1 MDRIEA
7 CEKKFPQLFGGA
19 KPNSGEGSDPELLQI
34 LQRLIFGEISYTGPL
49 DDRMREL
56 ITCVVL
62 AAYQCL
68 PQLKSHSAAALYT
81 GVTPLELRE
90 AIYSCMPFIG
100 CPKTLNAISAVNET
114 FTAQGISLPIEGAER
129 VSEDER
135 MEAGRKI
142 QESIYGTEIR
152 DEFSSLPE
160 PFNREVPDML
170 TGWYFGDFC
179 TRGVLDAKTRELL
192 SLVLLA
198 ALGAEK
204 QLGAHVSGCLKA
216 GATQEEIYTALLHA
230 LPYMGFPL
238 GVNAIRIAR
247 QCLEAPGDAR

>member
-1 MDRIEA
+1 MDRIKA
-7 CEKKFPQLFGGA
+7 CEEKFAVLFGG
-19 KPNSGEGSDPELLQI
+19 KPNSGEGSDPELMQI

-62 AAYQCL
+62 SAYQCL
-68 PQLKSHSAAALYT
+68 PQLRSHTAAALHV

-100 CPKTLNAISAVNET
+100 CPRTLNAVSTLNET
-114 FTAQGISLPIEGAER
+114 FAAQGISLPLEGARR

-135 MEAGRKI
+135 MEEGRRI

-152 DEFSSLPE
+152 DEFASLPE
-160 PFNREVPDML
+160 PFNREVPDVL
-170 TGWYFGDFC
+170 TGWFFGDFY
-179 TRGVLDAKTRELL
+179 TRGVLDGKTRELL

-204 QLGAHVSGCLKA
+204 QLPSHVSGCLKSGCTA
-216 GATQEEIYTALLHA
+216 AEIYTALLHA

-238 GVNAIRIAR
+238 GINAIRAAR
-247 QCLEAPGDAR
+247 SVISPDA

>member
-1 MDRIEA
+1 MENNRFKSDEQSFLRLSQQREQSKRLKA
-7 CEKKFPQLFGGA
+7 LFDNA
-19 KPNSGEGSDPELLQI
+19 AGEE
-34 LQRLIFGEISYTGPL
+34 EISLRDENVKHFNLGAN
-49 DDRMREL
+49 RHQA
-56 ITCVVL
+56 VVYSEPVHFRNSESD
-62 AAYQCL
+62 AWQEIDN
-68 PQLKSHSAAALYT
+68 T
-81 GVTPLELRE
+81 LE
-90 AIYSCMPFIG
+90 
-100 CPKTLNAISAVNET
+100 ET
-114 FTAQGISLPIEGAER
+114 VTAQGISLPIEGAER

-152 DEFSSLPE
+152 DEFASLPE
-160 PFNREVPDML
+160 PFNREVPDIL

-216 GATQEEIYTALLHA
+216 GATQEEIYTVLLHA

-247 QCLEAPGDAR
+247 QRLEAPGDAR